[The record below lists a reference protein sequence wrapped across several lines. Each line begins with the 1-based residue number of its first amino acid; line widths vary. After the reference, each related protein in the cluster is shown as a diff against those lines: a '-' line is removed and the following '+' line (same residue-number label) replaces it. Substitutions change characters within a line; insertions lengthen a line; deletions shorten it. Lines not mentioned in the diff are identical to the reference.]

1 MKFEKRN
8 LTLLIL
14 ALLSSVLLFT
24 GCTDEAEPVSEPGYG
39 YVQFHLFKKGSY
51 TKAGDKLEYL
61 RDAAKIRVTLR
72 SQDNDIITPVAVVEA
87 VDKNLSEW
95 GLQTAKIRLIAGK
108 YTMTAYEIYDG
119 LDNSV
124 LVGSPSETVVLDVKP
139 NGIVSED
146 IALNVVD
153 RGWAKFRLVKDL
165 SEIVGTKA
173 GKDGADEHPFYGIQS
188 VDLTVKNKN
197 TGEITE
203 ITNIEVTHK
212 FVDGEKAADPDYISG
227 ICVSDT
233 LVALKGGTYT
243 VTKFRTYFDYFR
255 KVYETSTN
263 VAENEFV
270 VKDNQETDAD
280 VPVTLHTTSGHVQ
293 DALALR
299 EIWEALDG
307 PNWRIKWEFNCD
319 VDAWTANTGVQILGN
334 GRVASLDL
342 TGTGAKGAMPAAIA
356 KLTELRNLTLGT
368 IGYNAAAGGTT
379 VTTGRK
385 LTYFTPEDHEA
396 DRRLTIGTR
405 DPRSRFSKELQQSFE
420 IAGDPVKPSV
430 KSLSERMP
438 VMYKPEVNATDI
450 VSLPDEINQLKNL
463 EHITIAF
470 SPIKTFPAD
479 MSGLTALT
487 DVEIFACTELTEF
500 PKGLATCPKLTSLTY
515 SFNVNTAVSSMEE
528 GISAIN
534 NGPASKTIQLLYF
547 PNQRIDNMPDLSN
560 IPRLSVLVIQ
570 GCGLKS
576 FTAPFSKDQFFVQF
590 MASDNELTS
599 LPRDEKGNFL
609 AYNAETEEVNF
620 SGNKFTELPD
630 IFDAKSAYQ
639 VGTVDFSKNQ
649 IASVEHGDAY
659 RGIKA
664 ATFDISY
671 NKLKELPV
679 QLFGTSSSSISYL
692 KIDGNGMEKISKEAI
707 EGKYT
712 YRTTTISMAYNKLKS
727 LPDEFDSLTFPY
739 LSGIDMS
746 YNRFDYFPYTAV
758 NNQYLSVFIFRH
770 QRDADGDR
778 CMRTWPAGIGQAL
791 AGLRAL
797 YLGSNDI
804 RVVTDE
810 LSYMI
815 YNLDIQDNPN
825 ISIDVSA
832 VCSYIKS
839 GWFNLMYSPGQDI
852 RGCDEALKL

>member
-24 GCTDEAEPVSEPGYG
+24 GCTEEAEPVSEPGYG

-356 KLTELRNLTLGT
+356 KLTELRKLTLGT

-396 DRRLTIGTR
+396 DRRLIIGTR

-515 SFNVNTAVSSMEE
+515 SFNVNTAIPSMEE

-639 VGTVDFSKNQ
+639 VGTVDFSKNL

>member
-356 KLTELRNLTLGT
+356 KLTELRKLTLGT

-420 IAGDPVKPSV
+420 IAGDPVKPGV

-515 SFNVNTAVSSMEE
+515 SFNVNTAISSMEE

-590 MASDNELTS
+590 MASDNELNS

>member
-24 GCTDEAEPVSEPGYG
+24 GCTEEAEPVSEPGYG

-124 LVGSPSETVVLDVKP
+124 LVGAPSGTVVLDVKA

-212 FVDGEKAADPDYISG
+212 FVDGEKAADPDYVSG

-356 KLTELRNLTLGT
+356 KLTELRKLTLGT

-420 IAGDPVKPSV
+420 IAGDPVKPGV

-515 SFNVNTAVSSMEE
+515 SFNVNTAIPSMEE

-804 RVVTDE
+804 RVVTDQ

>member
-24 GCTDEAEPVSEPGYG
+24 GCTEEAEPVSEPGYG

-212 FVDGEKAADPDYISG
+212 FVDGEKAADPDYVSG

-356 KLTELRNLTLGT
+356 KLTDLRKLTLGT

-420 IAGDPVKPSV
+420 IAGDPVKPGV

-515 SFNVNTAVSSMEE
+515 SFNVNTAIPSMEE

-815 YNLDIQDNPN
+815 NNLDIQDNPN

>member
-124 LVGSPSETVVLDVKP
+124 LVGAPSETVVLDVKA

-293 DALALR
+293 DAMALR

-356 KLTELRNLTLGT
+356 KLTELRKLTLGT

-420 IAGDPVKPSV
+420 IAGDPVKPGV

-515 SFNVNTAVSSMEE
+515 SFNVNTAISSMEE
-528 GISAIN
+528 GLSAIN

-576 FTAPFSKDQFFVQF
+576 FAAPFGKDQFFVQF

-804 RVVTDE
+804 RVVTDQ

>member
-1 MKFEKRN
+1 M
-8 LTLLIL
+8 
-14 ALLSSVLLFT
+14 
-24 GCTDEAEPVSEPGYG
+24 
-39 YVQFHLFKKGSY
+39 QFHLFKKGSY

-212 FVDGEKAADPDYISG
+212 FVDGEKAADPDYVSG

-356 KLTELRNLTLGT
+356 KLTELRKLTLGT

-420 IAGDPVKPSV
+420 IAGDPVKPGV

-479 MSGLTALT
+479 MSGLTALS

-515 SFNVNTAVSSMEE
+515 SFNVNTAVPSMEE

-739 LSGIDMS
+739 LSGLDMS

-791 AGLRAL
+791 AGLRAF
-797 YLGSNDI
+797 YLCSNDI

>member
-124 LVGSPSETVVLDVKP
+124 LVGAPSETVVLDVKA

-165 SEIVGTKA
+165 SEIVGTRA

-212 FVDGEKAADPDYISG
+212 FVDGENAADPDYVSG

-255 KVYETSTN
+255 KVYETSTD

-356 KLTELRNLTLGT
+356 KLTELRKLTLGT

-420 IAGDPVKPSV
+420 IAGDPVKPGV

-515 SFNVNTAVSSMEE
+515 SFNVNTTISSMEE

-804 RVVTDE
+804 RVVTDQ

>member
-24 GCTDEAEPVSEPGYG
+24 GCTEEAEPVSEPGYG

-72 SQDNDIITPVAVVEA
+72 SQDNDIITPAAVVEA

-173 GKDGADEHPFYGIQS
+173 GNDGADEHPFYGIQS

-212 FVDGEKAADPDYISG
+212 FVDGEKAADPDYVSG

-356 KLTELRNLTLGT
+356 KLTELRQLTLGT

-405 DPRSRFSKELQQSFE
+405 DPRSCFSKELQQSFE

>member
-14 ALLSSVLLFT
+14 ALLSSVLLFA
-24 GCTDEAEPVSEPGYG
+24 GCTEEAEPVSEPGYG

-212 FVDGEKAADPDYISG
+212 FVDGEKAADPDYVSG

-356 KLTELRNLTLGT
+356 KLTELRKLTLGT

-405 DPRSRFSKELQQSFE
+405 DPRSCFSKELQQSFE
-420 IAGDPVKPSV
+420 IAGDPVKPGV

-671 NKLKELPV
+671 NNLKELPV

>member
-24 GCTDEAEPVSEPGYG
+24 GCTEEAEPVSEPGYG

-263 VAENEFV
+263 VTENEFV

-280 VPVTLHTTSGHVQ
+280 VPITLHTTSGHVQ

-356 KLTELRNLTLGT
+356 KLTELRKLTLGT

-420 IAGDPVKPSV
+420 IAGDPVKPGV

-515 SFNVNTAVSSMEE
+515 SFNVNTVVSSMEE

>member
-24 GCTDEAEPVSEPGYG
+24 GCTEEAEPVSEPGYG

-356 KLTELRNLTLGT
+356 KLTELRKLTLGT

-396 DRRLTIGTR
+396 DRRLIIGTR

>member
-24 GCTDEAEPVSEPGYG
+24 GCTEEAEPVSEPGYG

-124 LVGSPSETVVLDVKP
+124 LVGAPSETVVLDVKA

-356 KLTELRNLTLGT
+356 KLTELRKLTLGT

-420 IAGDPVKPSV
+420 IAGDPVKPGV

-804 RVVTDE
+804 RVVTDQ

>member
-212 FVDGEKAADPDYISG
+212 FVDGEKAADPDYVSG

-356 KLTELRNLTLGT
+356 KLTELRKLTLGT

-396 DRRLTIGTR
+396 DRRLIIGTR

-515 SFNVNTAVSSMEE
+515 SFNVNTAIPSMEE

-679 QLFGTSSSSISYL
+679 QLLGTSSSSISYL

>member
-356 KLTELRNLTLGT
+356 KLTELRKLTLGT

-405 DPRSRFSKELQQSFE
+405 DPRSCFSKELQQSFE

-515 SFNVNTAVSSMEE
+515 SFNVNTAISSMEE

-804 RVVTDE
+804 RVVTDQ

>member
-24 GCTDEAEPVSEPGYG
+24 GCTEEAEPVSEPGYG

-212 FVDGEKAADPDYISG
+212 FVDGEKAADPDYVSG

-356 KLTELRNLTLGT
+356 KLTELRKLTLGT

-405 DPRSRFSKELQQSFE
+405 DPRSCFSKELQQSFE

>member
-24 GCTDEAEPVSEPGYG
+24 GCTEEAEPVSEPGYG

-153 RGWAKFRLVKDL
+153 CGWAKFRLVKDL

-280 VPVTLHTTSGHVQ
+280 VPITLHTTSGHVQ

-356 KLTELRNLTLGT
+356 KLTELRKLTLGT

-420 IAGDPVKPSV
+420 IAGDPVKPGV

-515 SFNVNTAVSSMEE
+515 SFNVNTVVSSMEE

>member
-24 GCTDEAEPVSEPGYG
+24 GCTEEAEPVSESGYG

-280 VPVTLHTTSGHVQ
+280 VPITLHTTSGHVQ

-356 KLTELRNLTLGT
+356 KLTELRKLTLGT

-420 IAGDPVKPSV
+420 IAGDPVKPGV

-515 SFNVNTAVSSMEE
+515 SFNVNTAISSMEE

>member
-24 GCTDEAEPVSEPGYG
+24 GCTEEAEPVSEPGYG

-356 KLTELRNLTLGT
+356 KLTELRKLTLGT

-420 IAGDPVKPSV
+420 IAGDPVKPGV

-515 SFNVNTAVSSMEE
+515 SFNVNTAISSMEE

-570 GCGLKS
+570 DCGLKS

>member
-39 YVQFHLFKKGSY
+39 YVQFHLFKKGLY

-124 LVGSPSETVVLDVKP
+124 LVGAPSETVVLDVKA

-356 KLTELRNLTLGT
+356 KLTELRKLTLGT

-420 IAGDPVKPSV
+420 IAGDPVKPGV

-804 RVVTDE
+804 RVVTDQ

>member
-8 LTLLIL
+8 LTQLIL

-356 KLTELRNLTLGT
+356 KLTELRKLTLGT

-420 IAGDPVKPSV
+420 IAGDPVKPGV

>member
-24 GCTDEAEPVSEPGYG
+24 GCTEEAEPVSEPGYG

-356 KLTELRNLTLGT
+356 KLTELRKLTLGT

-405 DPRSRFSKELQQSFE
+405 DPRSCFSKELQQSFE

-679 QLFGTSSSSISYL
+679 QLFGTSNSSISYL

-804 RVVTDE
+804 RVVTDQ

>member
-293 DALALR
+293 DAMALR

-356 KLTELRNLTLGT
+356 KLTELRKLTLGT

-420 IAGDPVKPSV
+420 IAGDPVKPGV

-515 SFNVNTAVSSMEE
+515 SFNVNTAIPSMEE

>member
-8 LTLLIL
+8 LTQLIL

-356 KLTELRNLTLGT
+356 KLTALRKLTLGT

-420 IAGDPVKPSV
+420 IAGDPVKPGV

>member
-24 GCTDEAEPVSEPGYG
+24 GCTEEAEPVSEPGYG

-212 FVDGEKAADPDYISG
+212 FVDGEKADDPDYVSG

-293 DALALR
+293 DAMALR

-356 KLTELRNLTLGT
+356 KLTELRKLTLGT

-420 IAGDPVKPSV
+420 IAGDPVKPGV

-739 LSGIDMS
+739 LSGLDMS

-804 RVVTDE
+804 RVVTDQ

>member
-24 GCTDEAEPVSEPGYG
+24 GCTEEAEPVSEPGYG

-356 KLTELRNLTLGT
+356 KLTELRKLTLGT

-420 IAGDPVKPSV
+420 IAGDPVKPGV

-515 SFNVNTAVSSMEE
+515 AFNVNTAISSMEE
-528 GISAIN
+528 GVSAIN
-534 NGPASKTIQLLYF
+534 NGPASKAIQLLYF

-576 FTAPFSKDQFFVQF
+576 FAAPFGKDQFFVQF

-609 AYNAETEEVNF
+609 AYNAETEEINF

-739 LSGIDMS
+739 LSGLDMS

>member
-356 KLTELRNLTLGT
+356 KLTELRKLTLGT

-396 DRRLTIGTR
+396 DRRLIIGTR
-405 DPRSRFSKELQQSFE
+405 DPRSRFSKELLQSFE

-438 VMYKPEVNATDI
+438 VMYKPEVYATDI

-515 SFNVNTAVSSMEE
+515 SFNVNTAISSMEE

-609 AYNAETEEVNF
+609 AYNAETEEINF

-639 VGTVDFSKNQ
+639 VGTVDFSKNL

-712 YRTTTISMAYNKLKS
+712 YRTTTISMAYNNLKS

-739 LSGIDMS
+739 LSGLDMS

-804 RVVTDE
+804 RVVTDQ

>member
-24 GCTDEAEPVSEPGYG
+24 GCTEEAEPVSEPGYG

-280 VPVTLHTTSGHVQ
+280 VPITLHTTSGHVQ

-356 KLTELRNLTLGT
+356 KLTELRELTLGT
-368 IGYNAAAGGTT
+368 IGYKAAAGGTT

-420 IAGDPVKPSV
+420 IAGDPVKPGV

-515 SFNVNTAVSSMEE
+515 SFNVNTAISSMEE

-609 AYNAETEEVNF
+609 AYDAETEEVNF

>member
-356 KLTELRNLTLGT
+356 KLTELRKLTLGT

-515 SFNVNTAVSSMEE
+515 SFNVNTTISSMEE

-547 PNQRIDNMPDLSN
+547 PNQKIDNMPDLSN

-804 RVVTDE
+804 RVVTDQ

>member
-24 GCTDEAEPVSEPGYG
+24 GCTEEAEPVSEPGYG

-95 GLQTAKIRLIAGK
+95 GLQTAKIRLVAGK

-356 KLTELRNLTLGT
+356 KLTELRKLTLGT

>member
-72 SQDNDIITPVAVVEA
+72 SQDNDIITAVAVVEA

-227 ICVSDT
+227 VCVSDT

-356 KLTELRNLTLGT
+356 KLTELRKLTLGT

-420 IAGDPVKPSV
+420 IAGDPVKPGV

-576 FTAPFSKDQFFVQF
+576 FTAPFSEDQFFVQF

>member
-24 GCTDEAEPVSEPGYG
+24 GCTEEAEPVSEPGYG

-212 FVDGEKAADPDYISG
+212 FVDGEKAADPDYVSG

-293 DALALR
+293 DAMALR

-356 KLTELRNLTLGT
+356 KLTELRKLTLGT

-420 IAGDPVKPSV
+420 IAGDPVKPGV

-515 SFNVNTAVSSMEE
+515 SFNVNTAIPSMEE

-649 IASVEHGDAY
+649 IASLEHGDAY

>member
-24 GCTDEAEPVSEPGYG
+24 GCTEEAEPVSEPGYG

-356 KLTELRNLTLGT
+356 KLTELRELTLGT

>member
-24 GCTDEAEPVSEPGYG
+24 GCTEEAEPVSEPGYG

-212 FVDGEKAADPDYISG
+212 FVDGEKAADPDYVSG

-280 VPVTLHTTSGHVQ
+280 VPITLHTTSGHVQ

-356 KLTELRNLTLGT
+356 KLTELRKLTLGT

-396 DRRLTIGTR
+396 DRRLIIGTR

-739 LSGIDMS
+739 LSGLDMS

>member
-24 GCTDEAEPVSEPGYG
+24 GCTEEAEPVSEPGYG

-356 KLTELRNLTLGT
+356 KLTELRKLTLGT

-396 DRRLTIGTR
+396 DRRLIIGTR

-515 SFNVNTAVSSMEE
+515 SFNVSTTIPSMEE

-609 AYNAETEEVNF
+609 AYNAETEEINF

-804 RVVTDE
+804 RVVTDQ

>member
-24 GCTDEAEPVSEPGYG
+24 GCTEEAEPVSEPGYG

-356 KLTELRNLTLGT
+356 KLTELRKLTLGT

-420 IAGDPVKPSV
+420 IAGDPVKPGV

-515 SFNVNTAVSSMEE
+515 SFNVNTAVPSMEE

-804 RVVTDE
+804 RVVTDQ

>member
-24 GCTDEAEPVSEPGYG
+24 GCTEEAEPVSEPGYG

-124 LVGSPSETVVLDVKP
+124 LVDSPSETVVLDVKP

-356 KLTELRNLTLGT
+356 KLTELRKLTLGT

>member
-24 GCTDEAEPVSEPGYG
+24 GCTEEAEPVSEPGYG

-212 FVDGEKAADPDYISG
+212 FVDGEKAADPDYVSG

-356 KLTELRNLTLGT
+356 KLTELRKLTLGT

-420 IAGDPVKPSV
+420 IAGDPVKPGV

-528 GISAIN
+528 GIAAIN

>member
-356 KLTELRNLTLGT
+356 KLTELRKLTLGT

-420 IAGDPVKPSV
+420 IAGDPVKPGV

-528 GISAIN
+528 GLSAIN

-576 FTAPFSKDQFFVQF
+576 FAAPFGKDQFFVQF

-804 RVVTDE
+804 RVVTDQ

-825 ISIDVSA
+825 ISIDISA

>member
-24 GCTDEAEPVSEPGYG
+24 GCTEEAEPVSEPGYG

-356 KLTELRNLTLGT
+356 KLTELRKLTLGT

-515 SFNVNTAVSSMEE
+515 SFNVSTTIPSMEE

>member
-24 GCTDEAEPVSEPGYG
+24 GCTEEAEPVSEPGYG

-255 KVYETSTN
+255 KVYETSSN

-270 VKDNQETDAD
+270 VKDNQKTDAD

-356 KLTELRNLTLGT
+356 KLTELRKLTLGT

-576 FTAPFSKDQFFVQF
+576 FAAPFGKDQFFVQF

-679 QLFGTSSSSISYL
+679 QLFGTSGSSISYL

-804 RVVTDE
+804 RVVTDQ